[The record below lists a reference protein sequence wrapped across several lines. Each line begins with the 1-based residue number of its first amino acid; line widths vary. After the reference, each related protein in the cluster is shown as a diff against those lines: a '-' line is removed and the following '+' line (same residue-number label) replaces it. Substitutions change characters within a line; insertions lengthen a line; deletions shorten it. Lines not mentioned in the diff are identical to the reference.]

1 MTVPTERPASRS
13 ASPAAASGELTV
25 TSVFTVTGQHQ
36 AQLYALLTANG
47 HDVLEHTPGFL
58 GSTLTR
64 SDDGRHVIHHARWRD
79 DDALAA
85 MLASPAARASMA
97 ASRLL
102 ADVQVF
108 RSHHTL
114 TFDAS

>member
-1 MTVPTERPASRS
+1 M
-13 ASPAAASGELTV
+13 
-25 TSVFTVTGQHQ
+25 TSVFTVTEQHQ
-36 AQLYALLTANG
+36 AQLYALLIANG

-64 SDDGRHVIHHARWRD
+64 SDDGRHVVHHARWSD
-79 DDALAA
+79 DGALAA
-85 MLASPAARASMA
+85 MLATPAARASIA

-108 RSHHTL
+108 RSHDVQ
-114 TFDAS
+114 TFEAS